1 MISEIKVDVQ
11 NNKHEHTKKKKNVA
25 KKPLSPSQTENKQ
38 GDIQESCPTTSD
50 RRASAMTTD
59 SQNPATPKLEELLLS
74 PKMKTK
80 PKPNPLDGV
89 RGFLTELP
97 PED

>member
-11 NNKHEHTKKKKNVA
+11 NNKNEQTKKKKNVV

-38 GDIQESCPTTSD
+38 GDIESRPTTSD
-50 RRASAMTTD
+50 HRASGMTTD
-59 SQNPATPKLEELLLS
+59 SQNPATPKLEEFLMS

-80 PKPNPLDGV
+80 PKPNPMDGV
-89 RGFLTELP
+89 RAFLTELP
-97 PED
+97 PEE